1 MTVKYA
7 FVTDFDGTISDDDFF
22 NYIAKQYFDE
32 QALAP
37 WRQYLSGH
45 KTHFDALNE
54 MFGQLKI
61 PADEFNQF
69 ISQIAVDKYFSA
81 TIDLCFSKNI
91 PIYICSAGC
100 DYYIKLLIGDLIK
113 KYNITLVTNDS
124 HYCPLKGLNM
134 QKPSQDSPYYD
145 EKIGISK
152 ASIVA
157 RLHQEGY
164 RVIYAGDGPPD
175 IEAAKIADVVFA
187 KKILLSKCQ
196 ELGIST
202 LKFNNFNDILNFIKE
217 V

>member
-22 NYIAKQYFDE
+22 NYAAKQYFDE
-32 QALAP
+32 EALEP
-37 WRQYLSGH
+37 WREYLSGN

-54 MFGQLKI
+54 MFKKIKI
-61 PADEFNQF
+61 PTDEFNLF
-69 ISQIAVDKYFSA
+69 ISKIAVDKYFSS
-81 TIDLCFSKNI
+81 TLKMCFSKNI

-100 DYYIKLLIGDLIK
+100 DYYINLLIGDFIK
-113 KYNITLVTNDS
+113 KYNITLVSNNGS
-124 HYCPLKGLNM
+124 YCPINGLTM
-134 QKPSQDSPYYD
+134 QKPADNSPYYD

-152 ASIVA
+152 ASIVKQ
-157 RLHQEGY
+157 LQNEGY
-164 RVIYAGDGPPD
+164 KVIYAGDGPPD

-196 ELGIST
+196 ELGIKT
-202 LKFNNFNDILNFIKE
+202 MKFNDFNNILNFIKE

>member
-22 NYIAKQYFDE
+22 NYIAKRYFDE

-54 MFGQLKI
+54 MFGQLRI
-61 PADEFNQF
+61 SEDELNQF
-69 ISQIAVDKYFSA
+69 ISKIAVDKYFSA
-81 TIDLCFSKNI
+81 TLEMCFSKNI

-113 KYNITLVTNDS
+113 KYDITLVTNS
-124 HYCPLKGLNM
+124 SSYSPIKGLTM
-134 QKPSQDSPYYD
+134 HKPDENSPYFD
-145 EKIGISK
+145 AKVGISK
-152 ASIVA
+152 ASIVSK
-157 RLHQEGY
+157 LHQEGY
-164 RVIYAGDGPPD
+164 RVIYSGDGPPD

-196 ELGIST
+196 ELDINT
-202 LKFNNFNDILNFIKE
+202 MKFNNFNNILNFIKE